1 MAEKIQSLLN
11 DEESMRQIQELAA
24 MFGGQGQENGSP
36 QSSEAAPPNGSGG
49 EADGLVG
56 ALNIPAIMS
65 LMESFSGS
73 DPSCDLILA
82 LKPLLSKERQQKADK
97 AVKMLRLYNAYIKLK
112 DSGMLN
118 DLF

>member
-36 QSSEAAPPNGSGG
+36 QSSEDTPPSSSGG
-49 EADGLVG
+49 AEGIAG
-56 ALNIPAIMS
+56 ALSIPAIMS

>member
-1 MAEKIQSLLN
+1 
-11 DEESMRQIQELAA
+11 

-49 EADGLVG
+49 AEGIAG
-56 ALNIPAIMS
+56 ALSIPAIMS
-65 LMESFSGS
+65 LMESFSGN

>member
-1 MAEKIQSLLN
+1 
-11 DEESMRQIQELAA
+11 
-24 MFGGQGQENGSP
+24 MFGGQGQEDGSP
-36 QSSEAAPPNGSGG
+36 HSSEETPQSGSGG
-49 EADGLVG
+49 GAEGLAG
-56 ALNIPAIMS
+56 ALSIPAIMS

-73 DPSCDLILA
+73 DPGCDLILA

>member
-1 MAEKIQSLLN
+1 
-11 DEESMRQIQELAA
+11 MRQIKELAE
-24 MFGGQGQENGSP
+24 MFGGQERENVSP
-36 QSSEAAPPNGSGG
+36 PPADAPPDGNGGG
-49 EADGLVG
+49 LNGLAG
-56 ALNIPAIMS
+56 AISIPAVMS

-73 DPSCDLILA
+73 DPGCDLILA
-82 LKPLLSKERQQKADK
+82 LKPLLSRERQQKADK

>member
-1 MAEKIQSLLN
+1 
-11 DEESMRQIQELAA
+11 MRQIQELAA
-24 MFGGQGQENGSP
+24 MFGGQGQENNAP
-36 QSSEAAPPNGSGG
+36 QSGDTPKNGNGGAP
-49 EADGLVG
+49 EGLAG
-56 ALNIPAIMS
+56 AISIPAIMS

-73 DPSCDLILA
+73 DPGCDLILA

>member
-24 MFGGQGQENGSP
+24 MFGGQENGSP
-36 QSSEAAPPNGSGG
+36 NSENTPQNGNGGAA
-49 EADGLVG
+49 EGLAG
-56 ALNIPAIMS
+56 AISIPAIMS

-73 DPSCDLILA
+73 DPACDLILA
-82 LKPLLSKERQQKADK
+82 LKPLLSKERQQKADR
-97 AVKMLRLYNAYIKLK
+97 AVKMLRLYNAYIKMK